1 MFLSEGNS
9 LHSGSGGGT
18 TYINN
23 NHNGSY
29 SKLSAIDGKE
39 SMGVAIGLIFFYT
52 FVAILAL
59 LSNVIILV
67 TVIKRYVSR
76 NTVNTF
82 LCSLATSDLF
92 MVVFSLM
99 DFAAYLKGTWIFGVW
114 SCKIQSYILE
124 ISFTA
129 STLTLVAVSVERY
142 LLICRPYMKR
152 RSIQSIYKILGFVW
166 LIAFVLC
173 SPLLV
178 AYDVVPTDVTQDD
191 GSPSMKCQNNW
202 GLKGELLFYGIYSI
216 FTYLIPFIVMA
227 FAHWRISLSVKENN
241 DRRASAQ
248 STLIKD
254 KKASV
259 CYTIREEASSTTSTE
274 KAVEETENEKA
285 MPSSLPKA
293 FVKSISGLNTRI
305 RTNTIADR
313 EVSRREKR
321 VKAIRLLFV
330 VTITFFALWTPFVF
344 LRLLRDAGVQ
354 INIYVYTFSE
364 IIIFSSTAVNGFIY
378 AFMSRPF
385 LNAFKAILCCRSQQQ
400 NMSRDSGPSYSNSE
414 DNGLSNRSYTLRWM
428 CCCTQQHVSRDSAP
442 TYSVSEDYRLPPNR
456 SNTLRSMTSYNSE
469 TRSGSTSSSILST
482 SPNNGHSNGLK
493 PTNEH
498 LPLNGHIP
506 PNGHISPN
514 GHAMHV
520 V

>member
-1 MFLSEGNS
+1 MFLSENLDS
-9 LHSGSGGGT
+9 LHSGGGGGSGT
-18 TYINN
+18 LINTNN
-23 NHNGSY
+23 NNSLANLPA
-29 SKLSAIDGKE
+29 SDGND
-39 SMGVAIGLIFFYT
+39 SIGVAIGLVFFYT

-59 LSNVIILV
+59 LSNIFILV

-92 MVVFSLM
+92 MVVFSIM

-114 SCKIQSYILE
+114 TCKIQSYILE

-142 LLICRPYMKR
+142 LLICHPYMKR
-152 RSIQSIYKILGFVW
+152 RSIQSIYKILGLVW
-166 LIAFVLC
+166 LIALVFC
-173 SPLLV
+173 SPLLFG
-178 AYDVVPTDVTQDD
+178 YDVVPSGVIKD
-191 GSPSMKCQNNW
+191 GVPLMKCKNNW

-216 FTYLIPFIVMA
+216 ITYLVPFVVMA
-227 FAHWRISLSVKENN
+227 FAHWRISMSVKENN

-248 STLIKD
+248 STLIKE
-254 KKASV
+254 KKMSV

-274 KAVEETENEKA
+274 KAVEEVEAEKVL
-285 MPSSLPKA
+285 PSSLPKS

-330 VTITFFALWTPFVF
+330 VTVTFFALWTPFVF
-344 LRLLRDAGVQ
+344 MRLLRDAGVH
-354 INIYVYTFSE
+354 INMYIYTFSE

-385 LNAFKAILCCRSQQQ
+385 RNAFKAILCCRTQQQ
-400 NMSRDSGPSYSNSE
+400 TLSRDSAPSYSNSE
-414 DNGLSNRSYTLRWM
+414 DNRLS
-428 CCCTQQHVSRDSAP
+428 
-442 TYSVSEDYRLPPNR
+442 NR
-456 SNTLRSMTSYNSE
+456 SNTLRSMSSYNSE
-469 TRSGSTSSSILST
+469 SRNGSTSSSLLSS
-482 SPNNGHSNGLK
+482 SPTNGHSNGLK
-493 PTNEH
+493 PANGH
-498 LPLNGHIP
+498 LPLNGHLP
-506 PNGHISPN
+506 PNGHT
-514 GHAMHV
+514 MHV